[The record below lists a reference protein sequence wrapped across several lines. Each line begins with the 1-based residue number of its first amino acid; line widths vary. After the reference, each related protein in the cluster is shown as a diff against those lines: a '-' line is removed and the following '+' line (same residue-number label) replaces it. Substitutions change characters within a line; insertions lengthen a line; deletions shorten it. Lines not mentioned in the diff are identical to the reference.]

1 MVGRNPRY
9 EVDYIIVAILEEKY
23 PKSIRNKG
31 LVEEISRRCQQ
42 KRPSISMS
50 GQTLPIAYKPAK
62 QLEEPAP
69 STLSRRLTD
78 LYERMVLDR
87 RVDKARGTH
96 YILEKEFKQKLDS
109 EKNKEKSDKEKR
121 RFGETY
127 IHRALSIY
135 SAWIRKSEEHDE
147 SEPAIT
153 FEDPDSKDNDN
164 DT

>member
-50 GQTLPIAYKPAK
+50 GQTLPIGYKPAK

-109 EKNKEKSDKEKR
+109 EK
-121 RFGETY
+121 
-127 IHRALSIY
+127 
-135 SAWIRKSEEHDE
+135 
-147 SEPAIT
+147 
-153 FEDPDSKDNDN
+153 
-164 DT
+164 